1 MTQGKHTKGP
11 WVTEVDLPYA
21 VQPRI
26 HAGAGHDEKLIA
38 CFGNVEPNAQD
49 EWEANATRACAA
61 VNACEGIPTEALEAG
76 VVKDML
82 GALRNLCTAYA
93 SCNGEDHPA
102 YIAARAAIARTT
114 GEKP

>member
-1 MTQGKHTKGP
+1 MNLQDNPTAIAQS
-11 WVTEVDLPYA
+11 EEM
-21 VQPRI
+21 PRRP
-26 HAGAGHDEKLIA
+26 
-38 CFGNVEPNAQD
+38 F
-49 EWEANATRACAA
+49 AA
-61 VNACEGIPTEALEAG
+61 LRACEGIPTEALDEG

-102 YIAARAAIARTT
+102 YIAARAAITKAT